1 MCSPMASPGEV
12 TPPFLAL
19 SLLRSVFFG
28 KPSWMLPTLA
38 TVLGVEGAEML
49 KTQTLFLGAL

>member
-1 MCSPMASPGEV
+1 MASPGEV